1 VPYGGRCG
9 ALPATTHH
17 DEPEGSEHRVRSGRR
32 PRLDGIEAT
41 RSITATLPDVR
52 VVILTTYDLDE
63 YVYDALRCGASG
75 FLLKD
80 VPAAHLADA
89 VRIVADGG
97 ALLAP
102 TVTPTNDRAFRPG
115 IPGRRNATGCWRH

>member
-32 PRLDGIEAT
+32 PRLNGIEAT